1 MRWGDRSRFPHSSF
15 LVTRFLQTI
24 AMSPSATRLL
34 EISDRRDQMV
44 LTMTVDAARVKTKSR
59 EARRKKER
67 QVAYR
72 RVRYQRFKG
81 RRGDAMEDEVREAVR
96 ARRAKSLQ
104 RMMMRLELQA
114 RANAEEGG
122 PRMEEDE
129 DGLDD
134 VPLVFFVAPPLA
146 AALRVVAP
154 VEVEREVAAVN
165 QRLITSFF
173 GVRG

>member
-1 MRWGDRSRFPHSSF
+1 MRRGDRSRFPHSSF
-15 LVTRFLQTI
+15 PVTRFLQTI
-24 AMSPSATRLL
+24 VMSPSATRLL

-59 EARRKKER
+59 EARHKKER
-67 QVAYR
+67 QVTYR

-104 RMMMRLELQA
+104 RMMMWLESQA

-146 AALRVVAP
+146 TALRVV
-154 VEVEREVAAVN
+154 
-165 QRLITSFF
+165 QRGELK
-173 GVRG
+173 